1 MISVSEALQH
11 IEKYCTPDK
20 KVLKSIEKI
29 LGLVLAED
37 VVSPINMPPFR
48 QSSMDGYAYIH
59 SEETNYK
66 VVGEVQAGS
75 GADIQ
80 LNPGEAVRI
89 FTGAKVPDA
98 ADTIVIQENVN
109 RGGDFIEI
117 TKIPN
122 KEANVRPLGEQIKT
136 GEIALEKGTELNE
149 AAIGFLASIGV
160 AKVKVYKTPKVSILV
175 TGNELQQ
182 LRTKLDEGKV
192 YESNSIT
199 LKIALKRIGVKKVKI
214 RRVKDTLEATKK
226 AVAKCLAKSDIV
238 LISGGISV
246 GDYDFVKQAL
256 EENGVNEVFY
266 KINQRP
272 GKPIWFG
279 SKKNKLV
286 YALPGNPAS
295 SLSCFYIYALPVIK
309 AQMGF
314 SAYHLPRLKATAT
327 SDIKNPTG
335 KTLFLKGTVINGS
348 ATLLGGQASSMLK
361 SFAVSNALLQ
371 VPEYQEIIKQGEEL
385 TYIQL

>member
-48 QSSMDGYAYIH
+48 QSSMDGYAHIH

>member
-11 IEKYCTPDK
+11 IEKYCTHNK
-20 KVLKSIEKI
+20 KVQKSIEKT
-29 LGLVLAED
+29 LGLVLAEN

-59 SEETNYK
+59 SEDTNYK
-66 VVGEVQAGS
+66 VVGEVQAGN
-75 GADIQ
+75 GANID
-80 LNPGEAVRI
+80 LKPGEAVRI

-98 ADTIVIQENVN
+98 ADTIVIQENVT
-109 RGGDFIEI
+109 RIGDTIEI

-122 KEANVRPLGEQIKT
+122 IEANVRPLGEQIKT
-136 GEIALEKGTELNE
+136 GEIALEKGSLLNE

-182 LRTKLDEGKV
+182 LGTKLVEGNI

-199 LKIALKRIGVKKVKI
+199 LKMALKRLGIKKVKI
-214 RRVKDTLEATKK
+214 RRVKDTLEATAK
-226 AVAKCLAKSDIV
+226 AVSKCLAKSDIV

-246 GDYDFVKQAL
+246 GDYDFVKPAL

-266 KINQRP
+266 KVNQRP

-295 SLSCFYIYALPVIK
+295 SLSCFYVYALPLIK

-314 SAYHLPRLKATAT
+314 DEYHLPRLIATAT
-327 SDIKNPTG
+327 ADIKNLTG
-335 KTLFLKGTVINGS
+335 KTLFLKGNVVNGL
-348 ATLLGGQASSMLK
+348 ATLLDGQASSMLK

-371 VPEYQEIIKQGEEL
+371 VPENKDIIKQGEEV